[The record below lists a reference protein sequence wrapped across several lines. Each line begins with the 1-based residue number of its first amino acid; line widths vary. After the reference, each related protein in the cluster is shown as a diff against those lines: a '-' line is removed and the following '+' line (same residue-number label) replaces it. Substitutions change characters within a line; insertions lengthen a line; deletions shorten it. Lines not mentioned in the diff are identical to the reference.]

1 MEHIPLEQCE
11 ENNSKIEK
19 IKKYKNNDE
28 VKDILLVEQVLFQNK
43 LFPSRIK

>member
-1 MEHIPLEQCE
+1 MEHIPLEQRE